1 MPQHPVLTDELL
13 AAALGPEPRP
23 DLQARAPRFFHS
35 DRLERLVRAHPAS
48 PYFLYLPL
56 IAACSWRAARALDVP
71 ALLGLLL
78 AGWLLWTLVEYW
90 LHRAFFHLDPDSP
103 ARRVTSF
110 IVHRHHHFAPQDRE
124 HLVATPLYSG
134 GLFLLLLALTSL
146 AGADARW
153 ALLAGSMLGYLAYEA
168 AHWRAHHARP
178 RAGLGRALRRHHLR
192 HHFGD
197 PGRNFG
203 ISSPLWDMVF
213 RTCRIG
219 PVPEDSTSLAGG
231 AGRTGAARPG
241 ASEPQ
246 RE

>member
-1 MPQHPVLTDELL
+1 M
-13 AAALGPEPRP
+13 
-23 DLQARAPRFFHS
+23 S
-35 DRLERLVRAHPAS
+35 
-48 PYFLYLPL
+48 
-56 IAACSWRAARALDVP
+56 
-71 ALLGLLL
+71 
-78 AGWLLWTLVEYW
+78 
-90 LHRAFFHLDPDSP
+90 PDSP

-110 IVHRHHHFAPQDRE
+110 IVHRHHHVAPQDRD

-213 RTCRIG
+213 RTCRIS
-219 PVPEDSTSLAGG
+219 PVPEDSTSLAPG
-231 AGRTGAARPG
+231 AERTGDAR
-241 ASEPQ
+241 SEPQ